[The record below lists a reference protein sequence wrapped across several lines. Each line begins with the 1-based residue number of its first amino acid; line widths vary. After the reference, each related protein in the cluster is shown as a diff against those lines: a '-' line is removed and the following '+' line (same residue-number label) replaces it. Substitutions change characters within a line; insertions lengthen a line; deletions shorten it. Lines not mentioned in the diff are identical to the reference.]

1 MLKIYIPICFYYFKY
16 AIAFL
21 TIIQIFTFQYV
32 SIISQH
38 FIPPYFLYH
47 HLHSNMFLLFH
58 KCHKPVILAK
68 FIYIP
73 ICFYYF
79 DVYRINRVIR
89 TEFTFQYVSI
99 ISFNA
104 FFAQTSMI
112 AFTFQYVSIISEQ
125 TRKLNT
131 EHFLFTF
138 QYVSIISNL
147 SFCCCE
153 CSV

>member
-32 SIISQH
+32 SIISNSMQETAYGWNRIYIPICFYY
-38 FIPPYFLYH
+38 FIIPMQFSDVKTI
-47 HLHSNMFLLFH
+47 HLHSNMFLL
-58 KCHKPVILAK
+58 
-68 FIYIP
+68 
-73 ICFYYF
+73 F

-89 TEFTFQYVSI
+89 TE
-99 ISFNA
+99 
-104 FFAQTSMI
+104 
-112 AFTFQYVSIISEQ
+112 FTFQYVSIISEQ

-138 QYVSIISNL
+138 QYVLLFPNIHLPFLI
-147 SFCCCE
+147 FI
-153 CSV
+153 